1 MHAHHAHIGDVV
13 TMLNVN
19 NKEIQSMTQPI
30 LAITEIFEGAFR
42 KVTYEVLSEARRVA
56 DTLGGTVTALA
67 IGTDIGNIVAELGT
81 YGADTILVA
90 DHPDLKEYLT
100 ETYTAVAADAVT
112 REVPAV
118 IIAGGSTQ
126 GKDLCARLAARI
138 NAPLA
143 TDCIAVAA
151 QDGVIKATRPMYGGK
166 VLADVELVGAPPI
179 VMVRPNA
186 MEITQSAGAGAVE
199 ALDVSPAASRISFIE
214 KQMETGKVDLTE
226 AEVVVSGGR
235 GLGSSDY
242 TILEALAAELDGAVG
257 ASRSAVDEGWRPFS
271 EQVGQTGKV
280 VSPNLYVACGISG
293 AIQHLA
299 GMQTSKVIVAI
310 NKDADAPIFLKA
322 DYGIVGNL
330 FDIVPHITE
339 EVKKLK

>member
-1 MHAHHAHIGDVV
+1 
-13 TMLNVN
+13 
-19 NKEIQSMTQPI
+19 MTQPV
-30 LAITEIFEGAFR
+30 LAIAEMIEGAIR
-42 KVTYEVLSEARRVA
+42 KVTFEVLSEARRIA
-56 DTLGGTVTALA
+56 DALGGTVTALV
-67 IGTDIGNIVAELGT
+67 IGAGTGDVANELGA
-81 YGADTILVA
+81 YGADKILVA

-100 ETYTAVAADAVT
+100 ETFVAVAAQAVDG
-112 REVPAV
+112 EAPSAV
-118 IIAGGSTQ
+118 IAGGTAQ
-126 GKDLCARLAARI
+126 GKDLCARLSARL

-143 TDCIAVAA
+143 TDCIAVDA

-166 VLADVELVGAPPI
+166 ILADVELVGTPAI

-186 MEITQSAGAGAVE
+186 MAIAQSAGAGVVE
-199 ALDVSPAASRISFIE
+199 ALEVSPGASRVTFLE

-226 AEVVVSGGR
+226 AEVVVSGSR
-235 GLGSSDY
+235 GMGGSDY
-242 TILEALAAELDGAVG
+242 ALLEALAAELDGAVG

-280 VSPNLYVACGISG
+280 VSPNLYLACGISG

-310 NKDADAPIFLKA
+310 NKDEDAPIFLKA

-330 FDIVPHITE
+330 FDVVPHITE